1 MGGRRRT
8 GRRAFPVNVLI
19 VVLGVLGLVVA
30 AAALID
36 LVVDASRHRQ
46 FIDIVIVVVA
56 AAVAVWLL
64 IAYGDR
70 IMQ

>member
-1 MGGRRRT
+1 VGGRRRT